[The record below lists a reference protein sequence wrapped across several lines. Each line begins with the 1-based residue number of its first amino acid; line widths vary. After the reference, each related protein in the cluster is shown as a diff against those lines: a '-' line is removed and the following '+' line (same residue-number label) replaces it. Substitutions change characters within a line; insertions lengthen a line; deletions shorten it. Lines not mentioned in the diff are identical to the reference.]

1 MKKIYQNPSVDI
13 LQMNPEQMCM
23 TSSFTATTVEEYF
36 YEELGQE

>member
-23 TSSFTATTVEEYF
+23 TSSFTAATVEEYF
-36 YEELGQE
+36 FEELGQE

>member
-13 LQMNPEQMCM
+13 LQMNSEQMCM

-36 YEELGQE
+36 FEKLGQE